1 MIAYFQKYLKK
12 RLLIGLDIN
21 RNNFN
26 QSKLFELQKNLLKI
40 NFENSYLDNFI
51 LKDMSKD
58 DLNIF
63 VNQTFSRLIRENFYK
78 SFNFFSSYKLSLIYP
93 FLPLNI
99 LKEIEEFGI
108 QVNYKFSILLQ
119 KAFFIFKIF
128 EMILIV
134 FIFVLKI
141 RINIDTNKTNPKSSI
156 FIYEINNLFIN
167 KKKFI
172 FKKKLLEKYMN
183 NINYFYSNRGLNIYN
198 IKNIEFFPKISV
210 ADYLKFLKSSFNI
223 IFNFNKYNFFIKCK
237 GNELILSNY
246 FKYSQMNSLFFNIL
260 FSESSRINRPLWTYF
275 LEKKNWNIIYYNYS
289 TNQSNVIKFYP
300 NNYKPGEFKYFSFRK
315 CIFSNKELY
324 DYHIKK
330 SESITHEEFIYD
342 EKLFIYNDIFK
353 KNSLS
358 RMVISIFDT
367 VIYDESIYG
376 NIPRPYWYYEKKN
389 VVNFY
394 KDIFEKLNF
403 YKDLIIIV
411 KRKSKELNS
420 KEIIKRCFSGNLKN
434 RIFFVDNVNT
444 IKLVTFSDL
453 VITIPFSTPS
463 MIAEINRTRA
473 ITYDSSNNLS
483 NYYEDRSIKFAN
495 NKNTLLHEIDNFIK
509 NN

>member
-134 FIFVLKI
+134 FLFVLKI
-141 RINIDTNKTNPKSSI
+141 RINIDTNKKNPKSSI
-156 FIYEINNLFIN
+156 FIYEINNLFVH

-183 NINYFYSNRGLNIYN
+183 NINYFYSNRGVHIYN
-198 IKNIEFFPKISV
+198 I
-210 ADYLKFLKSSFNI
+210 
-223 IFNFNKYNFFIKCK
+223 
-237 GNELILSNY
+237 
-246 FKYSQMNSLFFNIL
+246 
-260 FSESSRINRPLWTYF
+260 
-275 LEKKNWNIIYYNYS
+275 
-289 TNQSNVIKFYP
+289 
-300 NNYKPGEFKYFSFRK
+300 
-315 CIFSNKELY
+315 
-324 DYHIKK
+324 
-330 SESITHEEFIYD
+330 
-342 EKLFIYNDIFK
+342 
-353 KNSLS
+353 
-358 RMVISIFDT
+358 
-367 VIYDESIYG
+367 
-376 NIPRPYWYYEKKN
+376 
-389 VVNFY
+389 
-394 KDIFEKLNF
+394 
-403 YKDLIIIV
+403 
-411 KRKSKELNS
+411 
-420 KEIIKRCFSGNLKN
+420 
-434 RIFFVDNVNT
+434 
-444 IKLVTFSDL
+444 
-453 VITIPFSTPS
+453 
-463 MIAEINRTRA
+463 
-473 ITYDSSNNLS
+473 
-483 NYYEDRSIKFAN
+483 
-495 NKNTLLHEIDNFIK
+495 
-509 NN
+509 